1 MSSIHL
7 PDQFELSV
15 TPTRIV
21 FAEGAID
28 RTAESIE
35 MLGCS
40 RALVL
45 STPEQVDQATQLAES
60 LGSKAVGVYGNATMH
75 TPVQVTQDALSVYEK
90 CNADCTIAIGGGSTV
105 GLGKAISHR
114 ISQPQIV
121 IPTTYAGSEV
131 TPILGQTENNQK
143 TTIRDAALQP
153 DIVIYDPELTYGLP
167 QAMTMTS
174 GLNAIAH
181 AVEALYAKDRNPVS
195 SLMAIEG
202 VRALVEGLPDI
213 QTNANSV
220 EGRRKAL
227 YGAWLCGSVLGTVGM
242 ALHHK
247 LCHTLGGMFDLP
259 HAQTHAVVLPHAVAF
274 NEVAVPELLRPIAQ
288 QLGSDSAG
296 SGLFRLSESI
306 GAPMTLEELGMPNNG
321 IEVAAQNAVKNS
333 YWNPRKF
340 NQQQMQLLIENA
352 FYGRVPQNLS

>member
-1 MSSIHL
+1 VSNTLL
-7 PDQFELSV
+7 PDQFEISV
-15 TPTRIV
+15 TPTQVV
-21 FAEGAID
+21 FAEGAIN
-28 RTAESIE
+28 RTSE
-35 MLGCS
+35 MIDSLGCS

-60 LGSKAVGVYGNATMH
+60 LGAKAVGVYNNATMH
-75 TPVQVTQDALSVYEK
+75 TPVQVTQDALLVYEK
-90 CNADCTIAIGGGSTV
+90 CSADCTIAIGGGSTV

-114 ISQPQIV
+114 IAQPQIV

-202 VRALVEGLPDI
+202 VRALVEGLPAI
-213 QTNANSV
+213 QLNASSIQ
-220 EGRRKAL
+220 GRRKAL
-227 YGAWLCGSVLGTVGM
+227 YGAWLCGSVLGSVGM

-259 HAQTHAVVLPHAVAF
+259 HAQTHAVVLPHALAF
-274 NEVAVPELLRPIAQ
+274 NEFAVPELLSPIAAH
-288 QLGSDSAG
+288 LESDTAA
-296 SGLFRLSESI
+296 SGLFNLSQSV
-306 GAPMTLEELGMPNNG
+306 GAPVTLEELGMPSSG
-321 IEVAAQNAVKNS
+321 IEAAAQNAVKNA
-333 YWNPRKF
+333 YWNPRDF
-340 NQQQMQLLIENA
+340 NQKQIQQLIENA
-352 FYGRVPQNLS
+352 FYGRHPQQLT

>member
-1 MSSIHL
+1 MSNLAL
-7 PDQFELSV
+7 PDSFELSV
-15 TPTRIV
+15 NPARII
-21 FAEGAID
+21 FAEGAINQ
-28 RTAESIE
+28 TSE
-35 MLGCS
+35 MIDKLGCA

-45 STPEQVDQATQLAES
+45 STPEQADQARQLAEN
-60 LGSKAVGVYGNATMH
+60 LGLKAVGVYSNATMH
-75 TPVQVTQDALSVYEK
+75 TPVEVTQDALSVFKESH
-90 CNADCTIAIGGGSTV
+90 ADCTIAIGGGSTV

-114 ISQPQIV
+114 IAQPQIV

-143 TTIRDAALQP
+143 TTLRSVALQP

-195 SLMAIEG
+195 SLMAVEG
-202 VRALVEGLPDI
+202 VRALVEGLPEI
-213 QTNANSV
+213 QCNATSV

-227 YGAWLCGSVLGTVGM
+227 YGAWLCGSVLGSVGM

-259 HAQTHAVVLPHAVAF
+259 HAQTHAVVLPHALAF
-274 NEVAVPELLRPIAQ
+274 NEAAVPGLLSPIAEK
-288 QLGSDSAG
+288 LGSDTAG
-296 SGLFRLSESI
+296 SGLFAFSQSI
-306 GAPMTLEELGMPNNG
+306 GEPLTLEELGMPRDG
-321 IEVAAQNAVKNS
+321 IEDAARNAVKNA
-333 YWNPRKF
+333 YWNPREF
-340 NQQQMQLLIENA
+340 NQQQIQQLIENA
-352 FYGRVPQNLS
+352 FYGRSPQQLS

>member
-1 MSSIHL
+1 MFSNVL
-7 PDQFELSV
+7 PNQFELSV
-15 TPTRIV
+15 NPTRII
-21 FAEGAID
+21 FAEGAISKTSEIID
-28 RTAESIE
+28 A
-35 MLGCS
+35 LGCT

-45 STPEQVDQATQLAES
+45 STPEQVEQANELASS
-60 LGSKAVGVYGNATMH
+60 LGSSAAGVYSNATMH
-75 TPVQVTQDALSVYEK
+75 TPVEVTQDALAVYEQSK
-90 CNADCTIAIGGGSTV
+90 ADCTVAIGGGSTI

-114 ISQPQIV
+114 IAQPQIV

-143 TTIRDAALQP
+143 TTIRSAALQP
-153 DIVIYDPELTYGLP
+153 DVVIYDPELSYGLP

-202 VRALVEGLPDI
+202 VRALSEALPEIKD
-213 QTNANSV
+213 NAFSF

-227 YGAWLCGSVLGTVGM
+227 YGAWLCGSVLGSVGM

-259 HAQTHAVVLPHAVAF
+259 HAQTHAVILPHALAF
-274 NEVAVPELLRPIAQ
+274 NEAAVPELLSPISQ
-288 QLGSDSAG
+288 ILGSETAG
-296 SGLFRLSESI
+296 GGLYDFSKSI
-306 GAPMTLEELGMPNNG
+306 GAPLTLEELGMPRDG
-321 IEVAAQNAVKNS
+321 LEAAAKSALTNA
-333 YWNPRKF
+333 YWNPREF
-340 NQQQMQLLIENA
+340 NQKQMQQLIENA
-352 FYGRVPQNLS
+352 FYGRSPQQLM